1 MRAWKINCLTPSI
14 YKCQKI
20 FLKFGIA
27 LSLEYD
33 VHMLLNNFWTGIDHI
48 SVDGEKGIVT
58 VIGDV
63 DPVLVTSQVRKTGKI
78 VQIISVS
85 PHKPPEKKPSD
96 EKKK

>member
-1 MRAWKINCLTPSI
+1 
-14 YKCQKI
+14 
-20 FLKFGIA
+20 
-27 LSLEYD
+27 
-33 VHMLLNNFWTGIDHI
+33 MLLNYFWTGIDHI

-63 DPVLVTSQVRKTGKI
+63 DPVLVTNQVRRTRKI

>member
-1 MRAWKINCLTPSI
+1 MKKIELKVNI
-14 YKCQKI
+14 HCQRCSTEVLQSATK
-20 FLKFGIA
+20 L
-27 LSLEYD
+27 
-33 VHMLLNNFWTGIDHI
+33 TGIDHI

-85 PHKPPEKKPSD
+85 PHRPPEKKPSD